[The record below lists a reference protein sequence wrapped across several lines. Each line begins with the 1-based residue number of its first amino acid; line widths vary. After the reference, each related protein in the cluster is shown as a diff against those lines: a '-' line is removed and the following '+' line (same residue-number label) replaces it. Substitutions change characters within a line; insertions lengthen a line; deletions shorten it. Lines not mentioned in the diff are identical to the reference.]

1 MSNQTSIYCIVDD
14 TALIT
19 NLDEVGP
26 WVQAGTVNLVVPL
39 YSKSNHVPQN
49 EDRIDIYSS

>member
-1 MSNQTSIYCIVDD
+1 MSNQTPIYCIVDD

>member
-1 MSNQTSIYCIVDD
+1 MSNQTFIHCIVDD
-14 TALIT
+14 TALVT

-39 YSKSNHVPQN
+39 YSKSIVRLQN
-49 EDRIDIYSS
+49 EHAIDICSA